1 MRFFYKGSVSSFKNH
16 DGREKKSFEVIK
28 GKNGEIRQIRG
39 VSNNKDPSIYHIQK
53 KEERINDL
61 GIIHSKQCSFKL
73 KAANIAKL
81 LKIES
86 SKVMKKKSEESD
98 VKRVMKKK
106 DIEKKLDVKEVMK
119 KKPIMKKDM
128 EKKSDV
134 KKIMKKKPTMKKD
147 MEKKSDVKKIMK
159 KKPLM
164 KKDMEKKSDVKKVMK
179 KKSIEKKSDIK
190 KVMKKNPI
198 MYK

>member
-1 MRFFYKGSVSSFKNH
+1 MRFFYKGSVSSFKNN

-28 GKNGEIRQIRG
+28 GKNGEIKQIRG
-39 VSNNKDPSIYHIQK
+39 VSNNNDPSMFHIQE

-61 GIIHSKQCSFKL
+61 GILHSRQSSFKL
-73 KAANIAKL
+73 KAANVAKL
-81 LKIES
+81 LKIEPS
-86 SKVMKKKSEESD
+86 KVMKKESEESDVKKVMKKKSEELD
-98 VKRVMKKK
+98 VKKIMKKK
-106 DIEKKLDVKEVMK
+106 DMEKKSDVKKVMK

-134 KKIMKKKPTMKKD
+134 KKVMKKKP
-147 MEKKSDVKKIMK
+147 I
-159 KKPLM
+159 M

-179 KKSIEKKSDIK
+179 KNS
-190 KVMKKNPI
+190 I